1 MKIHPA
7 LRSAA
12 GALCASAVL
21 AACSSAPEVSNVPSL
36 APSSSVAQAN
46 QRLAAVARER
56 AAIEAR
62 FAERERVCYDKFF
75 VNHCLDEAKER
86 RRSALAAQRAIEI
99 EASHYLREE
108 KVEERE
114 RAMAEAE
121 ARYKAEEEALANQP
135 APAKEPRGVTEAP
148 PPRPSQA
155 AGRIARHNAKVQ
167 EAAARE
173 QADAAKRAANVEAY
187 NKRKA
192 ESEERQRI
200 VAKRKAEKAEKDAKK
215 QGVQNQQPAP
225 AATPTPTPVPP
236 AQ

>member
-36 APSSSVAQAN
+36 APSGSVAQAN

-99 EASHYLREE
+99 EASHYLREA

-121 ARYKAEEEALANQP
+121 AQYKVEEEALATRP
-135 APAKEPRGVTEAP
+135 APVPRSVTETP

-155 AGRIARHNAKVQ
+155 TGRIARHNAKVQ
-167 EAAARE
+167 EAAAKE
-173 QADAAKRAANVEAY
+173 QAEAAKRAANVEAY

-192 ESEERQRI
+192 EAEERQRI
-200 VAKRKAEKAEKDAKK
+200 VAKRKAEKAEKEAKK
-215 QGVQNQQPAP
+215 QGAPDQQPAP
-225 AATPTPTPVPP
+225 AAQPPT
-236 AQ
+236 Q

>member
-1 MKIHPA
+1 
-7 LRSAA
+7 
-12 GALCASAVL
+12 
-21 AACSSAPEVSNVPSL
+21 L
-36 APSSSVAQAN
+36 APSGSVAQAN

-99 EASHYLREE
+99 EASHYLREA

-121 ARYKAEEEALANQP
+121 AQYKVEEEALATRP
-135 APAKEPRGVTEAP
+135 APVPRSVTETP

-155 AGRIARHNAKVQ
+155 TGRIARHNAKVQ
-167 EAAARE
+167 EAAAKE
-173 QADAAKRAANVEAY
+173 QAEAAKRAANVEAY

-192 ESEERQRI
+192 EAEERQRI
-200 VAKRKAEKAEKDAKK
+200 VAKRKAEKAEKEAKK
-215 QGVQNQQPAP
+215 QGAPDQQPAP
-225 AATPTPTPVPP
+225 AAQPPT
-236 AQ
+236 Q

>member
-1 MKIHPA
+1 MKLHPA

-21 AACSSAPEVSNVPSL
+21 AACSSTPEVSNVPSMP
-36 APSSSVAQAN
+36 PSGSVAQAS
-46 QRLAAVARER
+46 QRLSAVARER
-56 AAIEAR
+56 AEIEAR

-99 EASHYLREE
+99 EASHYLREA

-114 RAMAEAE
+114 REMTAAEAQ
-121 ARYKAEEEALANQP
+121 YKAEEEALARQP
-135 APAKEPRGVTEAP
+135 APAPRSVTEAP

-155 AGRIARHNAKVQ
+155 AARIARQNAKAK
-167 EAAARE
+167 EAAAKE
-173 QADAAKRAANVEAY
+173 QAEAAKRAENVEAY

-200 VAKRKAEKAEKDAKK
+200 VAKRKAEKAAKEAKK
-215 QGVQNQQPAP
+215 QGVPSQQPA
-225 AATPTPTPVPP
+225 AAPVAQPTPTPP

>member
-1 MKIHPA
+1 MKLHPA

-36 APSSSVAQAN
+36 APSGSVAQAN

-99 EASHYLREE
+99 EASHYLREA

-121 ARYKAEEEALANQP
+121 AQYKVEEEALATRP
-135 APAKEPRGVTEAP
+135 APVPRSVTETP

-155 AGRIARHNAKVQ
+155 TGRIARHNAKVQ
-167 EAAARE
+167 EAAAKE
-173 QADAAKRAANVEAY
+173 QAEAAKRAANVEAY

-192 ESEERQRI
+192 EAEERQRI
-200 VAKRKAEKAEKDAKK
+200 VAKRKAEKAEKEAKK
-215 QGVQNQQPAP
+215 QGAPDQQPAP
-225 AATPTPTPVPP
+225 AAQPPT
-236 AQ
+236 Q

>member
-1 MKIHPA
+1 MKLQPA

-36 APSSSVAQAN
+36 SPSRSAAQAN
-46 QRLAAVARER
+46 QRLAAVEHER

-99 EASHYLREE
+99 EASHYLREA

-114 RAMAEAE
+114 REMAAAEAQ
-121 ARYKAEEEALANQP
+121 YKAEEEALARQP
-135 APAKEPRGVTEAP
+135 APAPRSVTEPP

-155 AGRIARHNAKVQ
+155 AARIARRNAKAQ
-167 EAAARE
+167 EAAAKE
-173 QADAAKRAANVEAY
+173 QAEAAKRADNVEAY

-200 VAKRKAEKAEKDAKK
+200 VAKRKAEKAEKEAKK
-215 QGVQNQQPAP
+215 QAGPSQPAP
-225 AATPTPTPVPP
+225 A
-236 AQ
+236 Q